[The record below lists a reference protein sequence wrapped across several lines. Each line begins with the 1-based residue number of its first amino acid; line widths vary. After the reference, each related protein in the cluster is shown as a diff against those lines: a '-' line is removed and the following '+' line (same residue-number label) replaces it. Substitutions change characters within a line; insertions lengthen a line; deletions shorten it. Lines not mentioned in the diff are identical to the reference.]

1 MIAEVC
7 LRAVIDE
14 NPTICDSGQEETSS
28 KSKSL
33 LYGSFGSFIQKAGAA
48 DEAGAKEWV
57 IRYLKLN
64 I

>member
-14 NPTICDSGQEETSS
+14 HPTIRDSDQEETLS

-48 DEAGAKEWV
+48 DDAGAKE
-57 IRYLKLN
+57 
-64 I
+64 

>member
-48 DEAGAKEWV
+48 DEAGAKE
-57 IRYLKLN
+57 
-64 I
+64 